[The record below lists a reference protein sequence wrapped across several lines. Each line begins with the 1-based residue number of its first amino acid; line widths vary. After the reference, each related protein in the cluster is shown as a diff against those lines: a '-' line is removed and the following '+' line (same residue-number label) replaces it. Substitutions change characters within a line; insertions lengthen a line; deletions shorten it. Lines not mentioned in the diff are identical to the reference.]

1 MLPQLGRN
9 HNHRLAS
16 RQPIAMFHYDARCL
30 HRGSCKDKNAMK
42 AMFGTAPSRF
52 LPKAVI
58 VTVAAASLSGC
69 GINSVPTQEEAAKA
83 KWADVQAA
91 FQERANL
98 VPNLA
103 AVAKGAADQE
113 KGILTGVVEAR
124 AKATSIQVNA
134 NDLTDPAKMKQFQDA
149 QNQLSGSLAGFG
161 RLLANVE
168 AYPELKSITNY
179 QMLQSQL
186 EGQENRIRIALR
198 DYNEA
203 VRSYNTTIRT
213 FPDAIGAKIFYG
225 AKPMVTYQ
233 ASTPGAEV
241 APSLEGKL

>member
-1 MLPQLGRN
+1 MTVSRN
-9 HNHRLAS
+9 L
-16 RQPIAMFHYDARCL
+16 
-30 HRGSCKDKNAMK
+30 
-42 AMFGTAPSRF
+42 RF
-52 LPKAVI
+52 AFAG
-58 VTVAAASLSGC
+58 AAALSLSAC
-69 GINSVPTQEEAAKA
+69 GINSVPTAEEAAKA
-83 KWADVQAA
+83 RWADVQAA

-113 KGILTGVVEAR
+113 KGILTGVIEAR
-124 AKATSIQVNA
+124 AKATSIQIKA
-134 NDLTDPAKMKQFQDA
+134 EDLSDPAKMQAFQAA
-149 QNQLSGSLAGFG
+149 QNQLSTSLSGFG

-186 EGQENRIRIALR
+186 EGQENRIRVSLR
-198 DYNEA
+198 DYNAA
-203 VRSYNTTIRT
+203 VQNYNTTIRT

-225 AKPMVTYQ
+225 AKPMVTYE
-233 ASTPGAEV
+233 AVTPGAEA

>member
-1 MLPQLGRN
+1 MS
-9 HNHRLAS
+9 AS
-16 RQPIAMFHYDARCL
+16 TTARTARFAPRFVIA
-30 HRGSCKDKNAMK
+30 AM
-42 AMFGTAPSRF
+42 
-52 LPKAVI
+52 
-58 VTVAAASLSGC
+58 AAASLSAC
-69 GINSVPTQEEAAKA
+69 GINSVPTAQENAKA

-113 KGILTGVVEAR
+113 KGILVGVVEAR
-124 AKATSIQVNA
+124 AKATSIQLNA
-134 NDLTDPAKMKQFQDA
+134 DDLGDPAKMAQFQAA
-149 QNQLSGSLAGFG
+149 QNQLSSSLSGFG

-186 EGQENRIRIALR
+186 EGQENRIRVSLR

-203 VRSYNTTIRT
+203 VRDYNTRVRT
-213 FPDAIGAKIFYG
+213 FPEMIGATIRG
-225 AKPMVTYQ
+225 AKPLVPYQ
-233 ASTPGAEV
+233 AATPGAEV
-241 APSLEGKL
+241 APSLQGKM

>member
-1 MLPQLGRN
+1 MLLLSKNSLFPGVITIISTLITSEKPN
-9 HNHRLAS
+9 LS
-16 RQPIAMFHYDARCL
+16 I
-30 HRGSCKDKNAMK
+30 SKD
-42 AMFGTAPSRF
+42 SD
-52 LPKAVI
+52 I
-58 VTVAAASLSGC
+58 
-69 GINSVPTQEEAAKA
+69 PTYENEAKA

-98 VPNLA
+98 IPNLA

-113 KGILTGVVEAR
+113 KGILTGVMEAR
-124 AKATSIQVNA
+124 AKATSIQLSA
-134 NDLTDPAKMKQFQDA
+134 DDLNDPAKMKAFQDA
-149 QNQLSGSLAGFG
+149 QNQFSGTIGGFG

-168 AYPELKSITNY
+168 AYPNLKSIENY

-186 EGQENRIRIALR
+186 EGSENRIRISIR

-203 VRSYNTTIRT
+203 VRVYNTTIRT
-213 FPDAIGAKIFYG
+213 FPDIIGAKVIHG
-225 AKPMVTYQ
+225 AQPMVPYQ

>member
-1 MLPQLGRN
+1 MTAS
-9 HNHRLAS
+9 LAS
-16 RQPIAMFHYDARCL
+16 RATAM
-30 HRGSCKDKNAMK
+30 
-42 AMFGTAPSRF
+42 SRTGMLCVGKF
-52 LPKAVI
+52 AFAVMA
-58 VTVAAASLSGC
+58 VSSLAAC
-69 GINSVPTQEEAAKA
+69 GINSVPTAEENAKA
-83 KWADVQAA
+83 KWGDVQAA

-103 AVAKGAADQE
+103 AVAKGAAEQE

-124 AKATSIQVNA
+124 AKATSIQLKA
-134 NDLTDPAKMKQFQDA
+134 DDLTDPAKMAQFQAA

-186 EGQENRIRIALR
+186 EGQENRIRVSIR
-198 DYNEA
+198 DYNAA
-203 VRSYNTTIRT
+203 VQGYNTTIRT
-213 FPDAIGAKIFYG
+213 FPDAIGAKLFYG
-225 AKPMVTYQ
+225 AKPMVSYQ

-241 APSLEGKL
+241 APSLEGKM

>member
-1 MLPQLGRN
+1 MHLRSVARTGFV
-9 HNHRLAS
+9 
-16 RQPIAMFHYDARCL
+16 IA
-30 HRGSCKDKNAMK
+30 
-42 AMFGTAPSRF
+42 
-52 LPKAVI
+52 
-58 VTVAAASLSGC
+58 AAASLSAC
-69 GINSVPTQEEAAKA
+69 GINSVPTAEENAKA

-124 AKATSIQVNA
+124 AKATSIQVTGA
-134 NDLTDPAKMKQFQDA
+134 DLTDPAKMRAFQEA
-149 QNQLSGSLAGFG
+149 QNQLSTSLGGFG

-186 EGQENRIRIALR
+186 EGQENRIRVAIR
-198 DYNEA
+198 DYNGA
-203 VRSYNTTIRT
+203 VQGYNTTIRT
-213 FPDAIGAKIFYG
+213 FPDAIGAKVFYG
-225 AKPMVTYQ
+225 AKPMVPYE
-233 ASTPGAEV
+233 AATPGAEV